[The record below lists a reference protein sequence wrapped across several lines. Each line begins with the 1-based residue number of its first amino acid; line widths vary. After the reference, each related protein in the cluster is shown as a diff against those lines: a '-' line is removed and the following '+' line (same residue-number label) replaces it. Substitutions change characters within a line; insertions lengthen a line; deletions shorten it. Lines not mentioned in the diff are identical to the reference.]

1 MSLDER
7 SVQYVAES
15 HAARLERSNRR
26 MFILCVILIVALL
39 TTNGLWFWYESQFE
53 TVSTSVEAEQ
63 DGSGVNIVG
72 AGDVVY
78 GAESTSN
85 GQKASAQNRRQLGIS

>member
-26 MFILCVILIVALL
+26 MFILCIILIVALL
-39 TTNGLWFWYESQFE
+39 ATNGLWFWYESQFE
-53 TVSTSVEAEQ
+53 TVNTSTSIEAEQ
-63 DGSGVNIVG
+63 DGAGVNIVG

-78 GAESTSN
+78 GAESTDYEN
-85 GQKASAQNRRQLGIS
+85 NNK